1 MVNLL
6 VMGLDKTHNRNI
18 TLQLLAK
25 ANSSMSHLP
34 YNPMF
39 GSWVQSYNHSATF
52 KNTNFTLKEM
62 RGLYGVLMNGAKL
75 GPPRNEIVLK
85 KCLTGDAPCDA
96 SCGFMICLGAYVE
109 ILQKHPP
116 PPKNWT
122 NELKNYLCPDSS
134 SACFGAGD
142 SPQQLGTLAIFV
154 FQVLPAYVHW
164 YMDSNEYG
172 LVTNRAQSDL
182 ASGYVMRGLP
192 YPPDYP
198 AGIYVPGVLTNHTS
212 QKNASENSKQKTF
225 YTCKSTTGNKYEWAG
240 ERI

>member
-6 VMGLDKTHNRNI
+6 VMGLDIK
-18 TLQLLAK
+18 TLQLLAN
-25 ANSSMSHLP
+25 ASSPMSHLP

-52 KNTNFTLKEM
+52 NNTNFTLKEM

-75 GPPRNEIVLK
+75 GPPRNELVLK
-85 KCLTGDAPCDA
+85 NCTVNPCDA
-96 SCGFMICLGAYVE
+96 SCGFMICLGAYVK
-109 ILQKHPP
+109 QQH
-116 PPKNWT
+116 NGT
-122 NELKNYLCPDSS
+122 NELKNYLCPDPS
-134 SACFGAGD
+134 SACFRAGD

-172 LVTNRAQSDL
+172 LVTNRSQSDL